1 MEKPG
6 LKLNSNQSGVKLNQ
20 GTRTRS
26 TLRDCETRRNEME
39 LSRVQEL
46 IVNTLGVCLELG
58 CLELSVNSII
68 ANTA

>member
-1 MEKPG
+1 
-6 LKLNSNQSGVKLNQ
+6 
-20 GTRTRS
+20 
-26 TLRDCETRRNEME
+26 ME